1 MADSSINSFMSAFD
15 GGSRPNMYSISLVC
29 PIGPIPQLQFYCK
42 AATLPQSF
50 LGEIMVPYMG
60 RVAKYPGDR
69 QFDDWTI
76 DVLNDQNMTLRN
88 TFELWNELF
97 NSNSGNSTPY
107 PNPRAAFGTA
117 VVSQLDRNYK
127 VIKWYQFFDLWPELI
142 SQVQLGYDQNDTV
155 SDFQVTFKYS
165 YFVSSSSPFQ
175 TNSAVNV
182 GNGSGVGS
190 GSSSSSGASN
200 GFSIGGSA
208 TGANGQT
215 GGFGLNTGGSGGG
228 TSFGLNTGAGGMGV
242 SF

>member
-107 PNPRAAFGTA
+107 PNPSKPPLPLIPFESDLSHDTCGL
-117 VVSQLDRNYK
+117 VKKVSLYL
-127 VIKWYQFFDLWPELI
+127 FCE
-142 SQVQLGYDQNDTV
+142 
-155 SDFQVTFKYS
+155 
-165 YFVSSSSPFQ
+165 
-175 TNSAVNV
+175 
-182 GNGSGVGS
+182 
-190 GSSSSSGASN
+190 
-200 GFSIGGSA
+200 
-208 TGANGQT
+208 
-215 GGFGLNTGGSGGG
+215 
-228 TSFGLNTGAGGMGV
+228 
-242 SF
+242 